1 MKINDNEIF
10 RSDSTDFPSVKEYL
24 RTSLKSLRRKHK
36 GLTLKKCRYLEKT
49 FNHVHDYRGGDNE
62 ALVSAIAPHA
72 FNDHT
77 MCKVSWCPELQK
89 NFSQVSKI
97 DFDEK
102 HLIIMDLK
110 DMFSTTLAFNSS
122 ELLKSSQ
129 DMYEEAE
136 DVVTLLPSP
145 PDTGGNHTYNNK
157 KRSGG
162 LPSLHDNCEMF
173 SEKKK
178 KTSRET
184 KREGREKDK
193 KERQWLEW
201 TAISYF

>member
-97 DFDEK
+97 YFDEK

-110 DMFSTTLAFNSS
+110 DMFSTALAFISS
-122 ELLKSSQ
+122 DLVKSYRNANKES
-129 DMYEEAE
+129 E
-136 DVVTLLPSP
+136 DIIMLLPSQP
-145 PDTGGNHTYNNK
+145 PDT
-157 KRSGG
+157 
-162 LPSLHDNCEMF
+162 D
-173 SEKKK
+173 EKPY
-178 KTSRET
+178 
-184 KREGREKDK
+184 
-193 KERQWLEW
+193 L
-201 TAISYF
+201 